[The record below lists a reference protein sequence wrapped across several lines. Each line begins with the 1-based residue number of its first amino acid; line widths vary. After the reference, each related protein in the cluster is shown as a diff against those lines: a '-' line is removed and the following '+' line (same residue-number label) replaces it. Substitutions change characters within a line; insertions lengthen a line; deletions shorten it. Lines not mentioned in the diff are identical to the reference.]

1 MNRKMIGAIAV
12 LLSFVFAI
20 SGCSKQDISNPAD
33 STQSTGNNIS
43 QEQDFGAKGE
53 DAAINFSSESISITD
68 HLSAV
73 GFTGNDFFEEFLQN
87 GGAKKDADV
96 VSFLAGKLSLG
107 GLSFGGMPFGCS
119 TLAVESTEGE
129 RLFGRNFDW
138 NRCDALIVKSNPESG
153 YASVSTVNTDFIQGI
168 PFSALPDETKALIA
182 LYAPL
187 DGMNEKGLV
196 VSVNMISDGS
206 NISQNTDKPD
216 ITTTTAIRL
225 LLNKAATVEE
235 AVSLLQE
242 YDFHASMNFMV
253 HLAIADADGNSVVVE
268 YIENEMSVV

>member
-20 SGCSKQDISNPAD
+20 SGCSKQDISNP
-33 STQSTGNNIS
+33 G
-43 QEQDFGAKGE
+43 GRK
-53 DAAINFSSESISITD
+53 
-68 HLSAV
+68 AV
-73 GFTGNDFFEEFLQN
+73 RQ
-87 GGAKKDADV
+87 KH
-96 VSFLAGKLSLG
+96 
-107 GLSFGGMPFGCS
+107 
-119 TLAVESTEGE
+119 
-129 RLFGRNFDW
+129 DW